1 MARIVV
7 QEFLTLDGVAQGPGG
22 VDEDRDGDF
31 DLGGWQQGYPLGDL
45 IPDWESRTGALLL
58 GRRTYEI
65 WCGAWAVWPED
76 ADGIMGDL
84 TRRYNRVTKYVA
96 SRREG
101 LELPWQNSEQVRDV
115 AGQVAA
121 LRALELPDDG
131 EVRVWGST
139 RLVQSLAALDAV
151 DEFRLVTYPIVL
163 GAGKRLFDDGMRAS
177 LELVESHP
185 VDSEVVVSVYRPRR

>member
-7 QEFLTLDGVAQGPGG
+7 QEFLTLDGVAQGPGD
-22 VDEDRDGDF
+22 VDEDRDGGF
-31 DLGGWQQGYPLGDL
+31 DLGGWQRGHPLGDL

-76 ADGIMGDL
+76 ADGMMGEF

-96 SRREG
+96 SRSAS
-101 LELPWQNSEQVRDV
+101 LELPWKNSEQIRDV

-121 LRALELPDDG
+121 LRALDLPDDG

-139 RLVQSLAALDAV
+139 RLVQSLAALDVV
-151 DEFRLVTYPIVL
+151 DEYRLVTYPIVL
-163 GAGKRLFDDGMRAS
+163 GSGKRLFDHGMRAS
-177 LELVESHP
+177 LDL
-185 VDSEVVVSVYRPRR
+185 VDSQSLDSGVVVSTYRPRR

>member
-7 QEFLTLDGVAQGPGG
+7 QEFLTLDGVAQGPGD
-22 VDEDRDGDF
+22 VDEDRDGGF
-31 DLGGWQQGYPLGDL
+31 DLGGWQLGYSLGDL

-76 ADGIMGDL
+76 ADGTMGEF

-96 SRREG
+96 SRSPT
-101 LELPWQNSEQVRDV
+101 LELPWKNSVQVRDV
-115 AGQVAA
+115 ATSVAT
-121 LRALELPDDG
+121 LRDLQLPDDG

-151 DEFRLVTYPIVL
+151 DEYRLMTYPIVL
-163 GAGKRLFDDGMRAS
+163 GRGKRLFDDGMRAS
-177 LELVESHP
+177 LDLVESHS
-185 VDSEVVVSVYRPRR
+185 VDSEVVVSTYRPRR